1 MPTKDTYERI
11 IWSADVSDDPALT
24 SKLRQIGDVPIRVK
38 IDRLYTRRHGDKA
51 VEWLNFEGYSVFNDA
66 KLVEIPSKLAELA
79 QEEIKRTRPWMLNCM
94 AGALSNGRSSAE
106 TRAELDGLKQFAEIC
121 LEHDVL
127 PCAVTV
133 LTSKEKGIVMDEFN
147 GRTPIE
153 QVLFYAH
160 SLAQFGFTDMVCSP
174 QEAAAIRRV
183 PELDVLSLNTPG
195 VRMPGDAV
203 GDQARVAT
211 PGQAIKDGV
220 TRVVIGRPIT
230 GSDDPAATIEAIA
243 ADIESAA

>member
-1 MPTKDTYERI
+1 MATEDTYERI
-11 IWSADVSDDPALT
+11 IWSADVSDDPQLT
-24 SKLRQIGDVPIRVK
+24 GKLRVIGDVPIRVK
-38 IDRLYTRRHGDKA
+38 IDRLYTRRHGDA
-51 VEWLNFEGYSVFNDA
+51 IFDWLNFNGYKVFNDA

-79 QEEIKRTRPWMLNCM
+79 KEEIKRTRPWMLNCM
-94 AGALSNGRSSAE
+94 AGSVSNGVGKAE
-106 TRAELDGLKQFAEIC
+106 SQAELDGLKQFAEIC

-133 LTSKEKGIVMDEFN
+133 LTSKETSVVMDEFN
-147 GRTPIE
+147 GRNAIE
-153 QVLFYAH
+153 QVVRYAH
-160 SLAQFGFTDMVCSP
+160 WLAEFGFTDMVCSP

-183 PELDVLSLNTPG
+183 PELDVLHLNTPG

-220 TRVVIGRPIT
+220 NRVVIGRPIT
-230 GSDDPAATIEAIA
+230 GSDDPVATIEAIA
-243 ADIESAA
+243 ADIESVL